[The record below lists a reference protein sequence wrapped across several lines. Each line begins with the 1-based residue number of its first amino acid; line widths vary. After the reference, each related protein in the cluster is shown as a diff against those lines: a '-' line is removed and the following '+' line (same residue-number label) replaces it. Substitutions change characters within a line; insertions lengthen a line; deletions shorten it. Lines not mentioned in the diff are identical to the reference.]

1 MTLKEVTS
9 TEPGHIHTSDHLL
22 TQVTHLYKYIKY
34 LIAISQTLNELFQ
47 VYSWAKPFQKFTR

>member
-1 MTLKEVTS
+1 MTLKEATS

-22 TQVTHLYKYIKY
+22 TQVAYLYKYIKY

-47 VYSWAKPFQKFTR
+47 VHS